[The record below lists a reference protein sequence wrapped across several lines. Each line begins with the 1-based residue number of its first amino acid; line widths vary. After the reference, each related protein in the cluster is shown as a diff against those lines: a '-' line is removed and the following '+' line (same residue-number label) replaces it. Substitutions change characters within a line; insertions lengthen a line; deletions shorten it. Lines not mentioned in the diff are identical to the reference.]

1 MAILN
6 CDQVAVE
13 YGDRVVFSGMD
24 IKIEPGDRIGVVGAN
39 GSGKSS
45 FLGLLAGTDQ
55 PSFGTVDRPGRLIVS
70 YLPQESPEPT
80 SETVLGEAMASRLDL
95 AALRDEMIHLEQKMT
110 APGPDIDA
118 QLARYGECQAA
129 YEGMG
134 GYELESKARAV
145 LHGLG
150 LEEEEQSRS
159 PRELSV
165 GQVRRMELAKL
176 LLQDADLVL
185 LDEPTNHLDLGA
197 IEWLEAHLMQ
207 SARTL
212 CLVAHDRRLLER
224 VCTRVVELEAGRVE
238 VYEGSYDS
246 YLQQRQA
253 RRLRW
258 RRTWEAQQA
267 HITHQEDY
275 IRRYKA
281 GQRARQ
287 ARGRQTL
294 LDRLE
299 RVPEPTEL
307 RRMRLSLHAIPS
319 AQVVLRTE
327 ALACG
332 RDGEAL
338 FAVPDLVISRGD
350 RIAILGPNGSGK
362 TTLLHTLARHLDPVR
377 GRVIA
382 GSRAR
387 IRLYRQDFSDLDP
400 ERTILQTL
408 LDDHPHALT
417 ERARS
422 VLGAMLFSGDRA
434 EAVVGDLSGGEKARV
449 ALARLGMDDANCLL
463 LDEPTNH
470 LDIPAQEVLEQA
482 IADYPGAVVLVSHD
496 RYFVDAVAG
505 RIMDVKEGQLVERRS
520 QPVTPRPGS
529 RPARGRSQGPA
540 VGAQPKRTR
549 PAGALPPAL
558 SRAAAER
565 RISSLEAER
574 QRVGTRLM
582 DPATHR
588 AADEERGLLQRLGEI
603 EKELASTYSAWVELE
618 GSTER

>member
-1 MAILN
+1 MSLLN
-6 CDQVAVE
+6 CTGVAVE
-13 YGDRVVFSGMD
+13 YGDRVVFSELD
-24 IKIEPGDRIGVVGAN
+24 LRIEPGDRIGLVGAN
-39 GSGKSS
+39 GAGKSS
-45 FLGLLAGTDQ
+45 FLALLAQEAEPASGSVERQ
-55 PSFGTVDRPGRLIVS
+55 GRLIVTH
-70 YLPQESPEPT
+70 LPQESPTPT
-80 SETVLGEAMASRLDL
+80 AETVLGEAMASRTDL
-95 AALRDEMIHLEQKMT
+95 AALRDEMIHLENNLRT
-110 APGPDIDA
+110 PSPETDA
-118 QLARYGECQAA
+118 LLARYGECQAA
-129 YEGMG
+129 YEGLG

-150 LEEEEQSRS
+150 LEDEEQSRS
-159 PRELSV
+159 PLELSV

-185 LDEPTNHLDLGA
+185 LDEPTNHLDLSA

-207 SARTL
+207 TARTL

-224 VCTRVVELEAGRVE
+224 VCTRVVELESGRVE

-246 YLQQRQA
+246 YLQQRQQ

-267 HITHQEDY
+267 HITHQEEY

-294 LDRLE
+294 LDRLD
-299 RVPEPTEL
+299 RVPEPVEL
-307 RRMRLSLHAIPS
+307 RRMRLSLHATAS

-327 ALACG
+327 GLGCG
-332 RDGEAL
+332 RDGNEL
-338 FAVPDLVISRGD
+338 FSVPDLIISRGD
-350 RIAILGPNGSGK
+350 RIAVLGPNGSGK
-362 TTLLHTLARHLDPVR
+362 TTLLHTLIGDLAPIR
-377 GRVIA
+377 GRAVR

-387 IRLYRQDFSDLDP
+387 LRLYRQDFSDLAP
-400 ERTILQTL
+400 ERTVLQTL
-408 LDDHPHALT
+408 LDDHPHALA

-434 EAVVGDLSGGEKARV
+434 EALVEDLSGGEKARV

-482 IADYPGAVVLVSHD
+482 LAEYPGAVVLVSHD
-496 RYFVDAVAG
+496 RYFVDAVANRVLEVRDKTLSEVHRAG
-505 RIMDVKEGQLVERRS
+505 IGPSSKRTTAPGSQRPPSRARAKTTRTRSNPPSLSGAERSIKQLEVER
-520 QPVTPRPGS
+520 QELTD
-529 RPARGRSQGPA
+529 
-540 VGAQPKRTR
+540 
-549 PAGALPPAL
+549 
-558 SRAAAER
+558 
-565 RISSLEAER
+565 
-574 QRVGTRLM
+574 RLA

-588 AADEERGLLQRLGEI
+588 MKDRESELLRRLEVI
-603 EKELASTYSAWVELE
+603 EAELAAGYAAWVELE
-618 GSTER
+618 ARTER

>member
-1 MAILN
+1 VSLIN
-6 CDQVAVE
+6 CNGVAVE
-13 YGDRVVFSGMD
+13 YGDRLVFAGLD
-24 IKIEPGDRIGVVGAN
+24 LRIEPGDRIAVVGAN
-39 GSGKSS
+39 GAGKSS
-45 FLGLLAGTDQ
+45 FLALLAEEEQ
-55 PSFGTVDRPGRLIVS
+55 PSAGTVDRQGRLIVTH
-70 YLPQESPEPT
+70 LTQESPEPT
-80 SETVLGEAMASRLDL
+80 AETVLGEAMASRVDL
-95 AALRDEMIHLEQKMT
+95 AALRDEMIHLEQRLKEPT
-110 APGPDIDA
+110 PELEEL
-118 QLARYGECQAA
+118 LARYGECQAA

-134 GYELESKARAV
+134 GYDLESRARAV

-150 LEEEEQSRS
+150 LEEEEQSQS

-185 LDEPTNHLDLGA
+185 LDEPTNHLDLAA
-197 IEWLEAHLMQ
+197 IEWLESHLIQ
-207 SARTL
+207 SARTI

-224 VCTRVVELEAGRVE
+224 VCTKVVELEAGRVE
-238 VYEGSYDS
+238 VYDGTYDS
-246 YLQQRQA
+246 YLRQRQE

-258 RRTWEAQQA
+258 RRAFEAQQA
-267 HITHQEDY
+267 HISHQEEY

-307 RRMRLSLHAIPS
+307 RRMRLSLHAAPS

-327 ALACG
+327 RLVLG
-332 RDGEAL
+332 REGRAL
-338 FAVPDLVISRGD
+338 FTAPDLLISRGD
-350 RIAILGPNGSGK
+350 RVAILGPNGSGK
-362 TTLLHTLARHLDPVR
+362 TTLLHTLVGDLEPVA
-377 GRVIA
+377 GRVIP

-387 IRLYRQDFSDLDP
+387 LRLYRQDFSDLDP
-400 ERTILQTL
+400 QRSVLETL
-408 LDDHPHALT
+408 LDDHPNALA

-434 EAVVGDLSGGEKARV
+434 EAKVGDLSGGEKARV

-482 IADYPGAVVLVSHD
+482 LGEYPGAVILVSHD
-496 RYFVDAVAG
+496 RYFVDSVAN
-505 RIMDVKEGQLVERRS
+505 RVFEVREGQLVERRQS
-520 QPVTPRPGS
+520 VPTPQGREPARAKKDRTPARAIPQKAG
-529 RPARGRSQGPA
+529 RPA
-540 VGAQPKRTR
+540 
-549 PAGALPPAL
+549 
-558 SRAAAER
+558 AASPR
-565 RISSLEAER
+565 QAER
-574 QRVGTRLM
+574 QVAELEDERQALTDRLA

-588 AADEERGLLQRLGEI
+588 NKELEASLLERLTGLEQDLQR
-603 EKELASTYSAWVELE
+603 AYAAWVALE

>member
-1 MAILN
+1 MSLIN
-6 CDQVAVE
+6 CSGVAVE
-13 YGDRVVFSGMD
+13 YGDRVVFSGLD
-24 IKIEPGDRIGVVGAN
+24 LRVEPGDRIGVVGAN
-39 GSGKSS
+39 GAGKSS
-45 FLGLLAGTDQ
+45 FLALLAEEEQ
-55 PSFGTVDRPGRLIVS
+55 PAAGSVDRQGRLIVTH
-70 YLPQESPEPT
+70 LTQESPEPT
-80 SETVLGEAMASRLDL
+80 AKTVLGEAMASRVDL
-95 AALRDEMIHLEQKMT
+95 ASLRDEMIHLEHRLQE
-110 APGPDIDA
+110 PSPELE
-118 QLARYGECQAA
+118 QLLARYGECQAA

-134 GYELESKARAV
+134 GYELESRARAV

-185 LDEPTNHLDLGA
+185 LDEPTNHLDLAA
-197 IEWLEAHLMQ
+197 IEWLESHLIQ
-207 SARTL
+207 SARTI

-224 VCTRVVELEAGRVE
+224 VCTKVVELEAGRVE
-238 VYEGSYDS
+238 VYDGTYDS
-246 YLQQRQA
+246 YLRQRQE

-258 RRTWEAQQA
+258 RRAFEAQQA
-267 HITHQEDY
+267 HISHQEEY

-307 RRMRLSLHAIPS
+307 RRMRLSLHAAPS

-327 ALACG
+327 GLALG
-332 RDGEAL
+332 RDAAVL
-338 FAVPDLVISRGD
+338 FTAPDLLISRGD
-350 RIAILGPNGSGK
+350 RVAILGPNGSGK
-362 TTLLHTLARHLDPVR
+362 TTLLHTLVGDLQPVS
-377 GRVIA
+377 GRVIP

-387 IRLYRQDFSDLDP
+387 LRLYRQDFSDLDP
-400 ERTILQTL
+400 DRSVLQTL
-408 LDDHPHALT
+408 LDDHPNALV

-434 EAVVGDLSGGEKARV
+434 EARVGDLSGGEKARV

-482 IADYPGAVVLVSHD
+482 IGEYPGAVVLVSHD
-496 RYFVDAVAG
+496 RYFVDSVAN
-505 RIMDVKEGQLVERRS
+505 RVFEVRDGQLVERRS
-520 QPVTPRPGS
+520 ASPSGPKRAPQRAS
-529 RPARGRSQGPA
+529 KDRAPARSLADKQSRRATAS
-540 VGAQPKRTR
+540 PKQ
-549 PAGALPPAL
+549 
-558 SRAAAER
+558 AER
-565 RISSLEAER
+565 HVAALEGER
-574 QRVGTRLM
+574 QTLTDRLA

-588 AADEERGLLQRLGEI
+588 NQDLEASLLQRLSQLEQ
-603 EKELASTYSAWVELE
+603 ELQSAYAAWVALE

>member
-1 MAILN
+1 VALLN
-6 CDQVAVE
+6 CIDVAVE
-13 YGDRVVFSGMD
+13 YGDRLVFSGMNL
-24 IKIEPGDRIGVVGAN
+24 KVEPGDRLGVVGAN
-39 GSGKSS
+39 GAGKSS
-45 FLGLLAGTDQ
+45 FLGLLAAVEE
-55 PSFGTVDRPGRLIVS
+55 PSEGRVERSGRLIVS
-70 YLPQESPEPT
+70 YLPQESPEPV

-95 AALRDEMIHLEQKMT
+95 AALRDEMIHLEQQMT
-110 APGPDIDA
+110 VPGPESDHH
-118 QLARYGECQAA
+118 LARYGECQAA

-150 LEEEEQSRS
+150 LEEDEQSRS

-185 LDEPTNHLDLGA
+185 LDEPTNHLDLAA

-207 SARTL
+207 TARTL

-224 VCTRVVELEAGRVE
+224 VCTRVVELESQRVE

-246 YLQQRQA
+246 YLQQRYE

-258 RRTWEAQQA
+258 RRTWESQQA
-267 HITHQEDY
+267 HITHQEEY

-307 RRMRLSLHAIPS
+307 RRMKLSLHATPS
-319 AQVVLRTE
+319 AQAVLRTE
-327 ALACG
+327 GLACG
-332 RDGEAL
+332 RDGQEL
-338 FAVPDLVISRGD
+338 FSVPDLVISRGD
-350 RIAILGPNGSGK
+350 RVAILGANGSGK
-362 TTLLHTLARHLDPVR
+362 TTLLHTLVGDLEPVR
-377 GRVIA
+377 GRVIR
-382 GSRAR
+382 GSRAHL
-387 IRLYRQDFSDLDP
+387 RLYRQDFSDLNP
-400 ERTILQTL
+400 ERTVLETL
-408 LDDHPHALT
+408 LDDHPNALT

-422 VLGAMLFSGDRA
+422 ALGAMLFSGDRA
-434 EAVVGDLSGGEKARV
+434 HALVGSVSGGEKARV

-470 LDIPAQEVLEQA
+470 LDIPAQEALEQSLS
-482 IADYPGAVVLVSHD
+482 DYPGAVILVSHD
-496 RYFVDAVAG
+496 RYFVEATAS
-505 RIMDVKEGQLVERRS
+505 RILQVQDGHLVER
-520 QPVTPRPGS
+520 PS
-529 RPARGRSQGPA
+529 RHPA
-540 VGAQPKRTR
+540 R
-549 PAGALPPAL
+549 PAGAGPVGRPKPQRTSPPSKRRGTAPAL
-558 SRAAAER
+558 TRTQAER
-565 RISSLEAER
+565 RISALEDER
-574 QRVGTRLM
+574 QLTSARLA

-588 AADEERGLLQRLGEI
+588 DQGEERRLLDRLSEI
-603 EKELASTYSAWVELE
+603 EVELASTYAAWVELE
-618 GSTER
+618 GITDR

>member
-1 MAILN
+1 MSLIN
-6 CDQVAVE
+6 CSGVAVE
-13 YGDRVVFSGMD
+13 YGDRLVFSGLD
-24 IKIEPGDRIGVVGAN
+24 LRIEPGDRVGVVGAN
-39 GSGKSS
+39 GAGKSS
-45 FLGLLAGTDQ
+45 FLNLLADEEQ
-55 PSFGTVDRPGRLIVS
+55 PAEGSVDRQGRLIVT

-80 SETVLGEAMASRLDL
+80 AETVLGEAMASRVDL
-95 AALRDEMIHLEQKMT
+95 AHLRDEMLHLEQHLRE
-110 APGPDIDA
+110 PNPEIDE

-129 YEGMG
+129 YEGLG
-134 GYELESKARAV
+134 GYELESRARAV

-150 LEEEEQSRS
+150 LEEAEQARS
-159 PRELSV
+159 PHELSV
-165 GQVRRMELAKL
+165 GQVRRLELAKL

-185 LDEPTNHLDLGA
+185 LDEPTNHLDLAA
-197 IEWLEAHLMQ
+197 IEWLESHLIQ
-207 SARTL
+207 SARTI

-224 VCTRVVELEAGRVE
+224 VCTKVVELEAGRVE
-238 VYEGSYDS
+238 VYDGSYDS
-246 YLQQRQA
+246 YLRQRQE

-258 RRTWEAQQA
+258 RRAWEAQQA
-267 HITHQEDY
+267 HINHQEEY

-307 RRMRLSLHAIPS
+307 RRMRLSLHAAPS

-327 ALACG
+327 GLSCG
-332 RDGEAL
+332 RAGEVL
-338 FAVPDLVISRGD
+338 FSSPDLVISRGD
-350 RIAILGPNGSGK
+350 RLAILGPNGSGK
-362 TTLLHTLARHLDPVR
+362 TTLLHTLVGDLEPVS
-377 GRVIA
+377 GRVVQ

-387 IRLYRQDFSDLDP
+387 LRLYRQDFSDLDP
-400 ERTILQTL
+400 QRTVLQTL
-408 LDDHPHALT
+408 LDDHPHALA

-434 EAVVGDLSGGEKARV
+434 EAIVGDLSGGEKARV

-482 IADYPGAVVLVSHD
+482 LADYPGAVVLVSHD
-496 RYFVDAVAG
+496 RYFVDAVANRVLEVRG
-505 RIMDVKEGQLVERRS
+505 DRLVERA
-520 QPVTPRPGS
+520 PS
-529 RPARGRSQGPA
+529 RPSVPKPTAKSKP
-540 VGAQPKRTR
+540 AQPSPTKSA
-549 PAGALPPAL
+549 PAQRRPPA
-558 SRAAAER
+558 SPRAVER
-565 RISSLEAER
+565 RIADLEAER
-574 QRVGTRLM
+574 HALTDRLA

-588 AADEERGLLQRLGEI
+588 QPSLEQGKLDRLAEVEQELQT
-603 EKELASTYSAWVELE
+603 TYAAWVELE

>member
-1 MAILN
+1 MSLIN
-6 CDQVAVE
+6 CSGVAVE
-13 YGDRVVFSGMD
+13 YGDRLVFAGMD
-24 IKIEPGDRIGVVGAN
+24 LRIEPGDRIGVVGAN
-39 GSGKSS
+39 GAGKSS
-45 FLGLLAGTDQ
+45 FLNLLADQ
-55 PSFGTVDRPGRLIVS
+55 EQPADGSVERQGRLIVT

-80 SETVLGEAMASRLDL
+80 AETVLGEAMASRVDL
-95 AALRDEMIHLEQKMT
+95 ASLRDEMIHLEQRLRT
-110 APGPDIDA
+110 PSPEIEEH
-118 QLARYGECQAA
+118 LARYGECQAA
-129 YEGMG
+129 YEGLG
-134 GYELESKARAV
+134 GYELESRARAV

-150 LEEEEQSRS
+150 LEDDEQARS
-159 PRELSV
+159 PLELSV
-165 GQVRRMELAKL
+165 GQVRRLELAKL

-185 LDEPTNHLDLGA
+185 LDEPTNHLDLSA
-197 IEWLEAHLMQ
+197 IEWLESHLIQ
-207 SARTL
+207 SARTI

-224 VCTRVVELEAGRVE
+224 VCTRVVELESSRVE
-238 VYEGSYDS
+238 VYEGSYQS
-246 YLQQRQA
+246 YLRQRQD

-258 RRTWEAQQA
+258 RRAWEAQQA

-307 RRMRLSLHAIPS
+307 RRMRLSLHAAPS

-327 ALACG
+327 HLSCG
-332 RDGEAL
+332 RDGSPL
-338 FAVPDLVISRGD
+338 FATPDLIVSRGD
-350 RIAILGPNGSGK
+350 RLAILGPNGSGK
-362 TTLLHTLARHLDPVR
+362 TTLLHTLVGDLDPVE
-377 GRVIA
+377 GRVVK

-387 IRLYRQDFSDLDP
+387 VRLYRQDFSDLDP
-400 ERTILQTL
+400 ERTVLQNL

-434 EAVVGDLSGGEKARV
+434 EATVGDISGGEKARV

-482 IADYPGAVVLVSHD
+482 VGDYPGAVILVSHD
-496 RYFVDAVAG
+496 RYFVDSVAN
-505 RIMDVKEGQLVERRS
+505 RVLEVRDGQLVERQR
-520 QPVTPRPGS
+520 VAPRPASTAKAGARPRQAPGSGS
-529 RPARGRSQGPA
+529 RSAA
-540 VGAQPKRTR
+540 PKRKATR
-549 PAGALPPAL
+549 PAATPVAT
-558 SRAAAER
+558 
-565 RISSLEAER
+565 ER
-574 QRVGTRLM
+574 QIAGLESERQALTDRLA

-588 AADEERGLLQRLGEI
+588 QPTLEGDLLNRLAAVEQQLQ
-603 EKELASTYSAWVELE
+603 LAYAAWVELE